1 MYRACFRIDRCLLHI
16 AFRML
21 FRSLLTPLL
30 AARSSCVAST
40 SASASFASILLHR
53 PAAAGAAAGQL
64 QQVRTRTSLTP
75 RRTKYRKAHKGR
87 IPIRT
92 GGSTAGTTLEH
103 GDYGIRVKEPTRL
116 SAKQLHSASEA
127 LRRGIKPVKG
137 ARVYTRVF
145 PDIPV
150 CIKVR
155 CSAMVTHDL

>member
-1 MYRACFRIDRCLLHI
+1 
-16 AFRML
+16 ML
-21 FRSLLTPLL
+21 FRSLFTPFLS
-30 AARSSCVAST
+30 ARSCVAST
-40 SASASFASILLHR
+40 SASASFNGSSTSTLSQIR
-53 PAAAGAAAGQL
+53 PAL
-64 QQVRTRTSLTP
+64 QQQQTRARSSLTP

-87 IPIRT
+87 IPVRT

-103 GDYGIRVKEPTRL
+103 GDFGIRVKEPTRL

-150 CIKVR
+150 CIKVGLR
-155 CSAMVTHDL
+155 DLSRTNAYS